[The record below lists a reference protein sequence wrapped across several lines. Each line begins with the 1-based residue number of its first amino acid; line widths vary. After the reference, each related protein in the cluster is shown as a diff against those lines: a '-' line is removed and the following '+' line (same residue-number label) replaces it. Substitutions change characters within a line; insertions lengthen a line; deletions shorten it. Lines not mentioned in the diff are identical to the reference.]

1 MNHSEGSAYGLWG
14 LAIINALIFIFFAF
28 SFFKPQSKRD
38 WRTFGTFSAFIVAL
52 FAEMYGFPLTIYLL
66 SGWLA
71 QKFPQVDF
79 LTHDSGHLLHALLG
93 LKGDPHF
100 DILHITSS
108 VLIVAGFW
116 LLSSSWRVLYKAQK
130 TKNLAVD
137 GPYRY
142 IRHPQYVAF
151 VLVMLGFLFQW
162 PTLIT
167 LIMFPILI
175 FTYVRL
181 SFREEKE
188 VENEWG
194 DTYRRYASVTPRFF
208 PKLKDI
214 FGAHH
219 TPQKPRLKKS

>member
-1 MNHSEGSAYGLWG
+1 MSHSEGAAYGLWG
-14 LAIINALIFIFFAF
+14 LAIINALIFILFAF
-28 SFFKPQSKRD
+28 SFFKPQTKTD

-66 SGWLA
+66 SGWLT

-79 LTHDSGHLLHALLG
+79 LSHDSGHLLHSLLG

-116 LLSSSWRVLYKAQK
+116 LLSSSWRVLYMAQK
-130 TKNLAVD
+130 TKTLAVN
-137 GPYRY
+137 GPYRH

-162 PTLIT
+162 PTLVT
-167 LIMFPILI
+167 LFMFPILVWI
-175 FTYVRL
+175 YIRL
-181 SFREEKE
+181 SLREEKV
-188 VENEWG
+188 VEKEFG
-194 DTYRRYASVTPRFF
+194 DTYRKYAHATPRFF
-208 PKLKDI
+208 PKLSR
-214 FGAHH
+214 HTRPQH
-219 TPQKPRLKKS
+219 TPSKV